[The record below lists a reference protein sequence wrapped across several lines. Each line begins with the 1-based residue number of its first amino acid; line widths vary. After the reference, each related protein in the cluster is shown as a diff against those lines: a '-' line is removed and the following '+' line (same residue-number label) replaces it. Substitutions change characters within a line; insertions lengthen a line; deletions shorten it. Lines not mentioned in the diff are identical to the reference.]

1 MKVLLIRPDPGVAG
15 DASLPP
21 IGLGYLATSV
31 RKEGLEPE
39 IWDLTLGRRIREA
52 FRRRLQKGLDG
63 CVVGIQVYSR
73 DVLAVK
79 RLHDSLLPACTARTV
94 VALGGPHPSVA
105 PEHALRYLSRA
116 DVAFMGEAETSFG
129 RMVRQVRDHGGVRKE
144 DLAGAAWLE
153 NGEVRTTARTLI
165 EDLDDLG
172 HPAWDLIPPPRYHP
186 ETLSALAVRLPVAV
200 LMAGRGCPFHCTF
213 CSARSLDG
221 HRPRKH
227 SVAHLLQD
235 IRLFHETYGVREIK
249 LMDDNFTT
257 NKGYVLDFCDRVQA
271 LRYDLQFSM
280 PCGLHINTLDDE
292 ILDALKRIRMYNVA
306 VALESGS
313 QRIVDAMRKNINL
326 EEAAAKIRHIASRGV
341 PVTCYFMIGYKGE
354 TAADIRKTI
363 RLALDLPLI
372 RAHFNAFCPFPG
384 TEVFEQLRREGKLKD
399 IPWHLQHF
407 EAVNYS
413 FADGLSRK
421 ALTRWRIWALA
432 RFYILRPRNGLRLL
446 AGLKSRQQLS
456 IVARKFLDFFG
467 LDRWMTGS
475 LSRERRSGP

>member
-21 IGLGYLATSV
+21 IGLGYLASSV
-31 RKEGLEPE
+31 RRAGVEPE
-39 IWDLTLGRRIREA
+39 IWDLTLGRETRRA
-52 FRRRLQKGLDG
+52 FRRRVEQGLDG
-63 CVVGIQVYSR
+63 DVVGIQVYSR

-79 RLHDSLLPACTARTV
+79 RLHDSLLPACTDRTV
-94 VALGGPHPSVA
+94 VALGGPHASVA
-105 PEHALRYLSRA
+105 PEHALRYFSRA
-116 DVAFMGEAETSFG
+116 DMVFIGEAETSFG
-129 RMVRQVRDHGGVRKE
+129 ETVRQVRERGAVRKE
-144 DLAGAAWLE
+144 DLSNVAWLA
-153 NGEVRTTARTLI
+153 NGELRATPRTFA
-165 EDLDDLG
+165 EDLDELG

-235 IRLFHETYGVREIK
+235 IRLFHERYGVREIK

-257 NKGYVLDFCDRVQA
+257 NKRYVLEFCDRVQA
-271 LRYDLQFSM
+271 LGYALQFSM
-280 PCGLHINTLDDE
+280 PCGLHVNTLDDE
-292 ILDALKRIRMYNVA
+292 VLDALKRIRMYNVA

-313 QRIVDAMRKNINL
+313 QRIVDAMKKNIDL
-326 EEAAAKIRHIASRGV
+326 EAAVARIRHIASRGF
-341 PVTCYFMIGYKGE
+341 PVTCYFMIGYRGE

-363 RLALDLPLI
+363 RVALALPLV

-384 TEVFEQLRREGKLKD
+384 TEVFEELKREGKLQD

-413 FADGLSRK
+413 FAEGLSRK
-421 ALTRWRIWALA
+421 ALTRWRIWALT

-446 AGLKSRQQLS
+446 AGLRNRHQLFM
-456 IVARKFLDFFG
+456 VGRKFVEFFG
-467 LDRWMTGS
+467 LRGS
-475 LSRERRSGP
+475 G